1 MTKLP
6 KYVLKKF
13 LDGEHAMCHQNGIWN
28 SIWSDVMIETTVMRY
43 GHGPNGMTGL
53 TFNEKALDRW
63 TKSLRISS
71 IVEKSLLDIK
81 EASTSR
87 EVNHHK
93 EEGSSRIIED
103 EKDREKNT
111 KLFVNLYTPFW
122 YWKSSSRDCGH
133 THQ

>member
-1 MTKLP
+1 MKMTKLP
-6 KYVLKKF
+6 KYVLKKC
-13 LDGEHAMCHQNGIWN
+13 LDGEHAMCHRNGIWN

-43 GHGPNGMTGL
+43 GHDPNGMMGL

-71 IVEKSLLDIK
+71 IVEKILLDLK

-87 EVNHHK
+87 DVNHHK

-111 KLFVNLYTPFW
+111 KLFVNLYTPF
-122 YWKSSSRDCGH
+122 
-133 THQ
+133 